1 MSISLQT
8 IQQLTQQHPE
18 LAETAFDVQ
27 DYAQKLC
34 EQLKKAFNDK
44 IRECK
49 ILNQPST
56 KQNQIRL
63 SEEPYV
69 ALVVESVDAA
79 DIWPLI
85 QIWGNSATLVWQ
97 IHDLELTQATM
108 LQRQVADIILRDLPL
123 RGDLGVMLQTAA
135 QAIGE
140 LLNASVTS
148 IYLKPDSSTAHQK
161 IE

>member
-56 KQNQIRL
+56 EQNQIRL

-69 ALVVESVDAA
+69 ALVVESVDA

-140 LLNASVTS
+140 LLNASVAS

>member
-69 ALVVESVDAA
+69 ALV
-79 DIWPLI
+79 
-85 QIWGNSATLVWQ
+85 
-97 IHDLELTQATM
+97 
-108 LQRQVADIILRDLPL
+108 
-123 RGDLGVMLQTAA
+123 
-135 QAIGE
+135 
-140 LLNASVTS
+140 
-148 IYLKPDSSTAHQK
+148 
-161 IE
+161 